1 MPYMEDASLLLV
13 AHGSTSHPEAAQGL
27 YRIAERLKPRFAHVD
42 VAFWRQEPLLSR
54 AHLREGRVYVVPY
67 FTGLGKHTETLI
79 PGKLGITCKV
89 TDQVTYCPPVGCHP
103 ALPRLILRRA
113 LEAAADAA
121 ATTLLLIGHGSKD
134 GGANRTPEA
143 IAAALR
149 KLGGFGE
156 VATAYF
162 EQAPFAADWPK
173 LVTKPHVIAQPL
185 LLSAGMH
192 ASADLPPLFEES
204 GAILL
209 QGIGSDE
216 EIAGLILDQ
225 IGADWP

>member
-1 MPYMEDASLLLV
+1 MTEDSSLLLV
-13 AHGSTSHPEAAQGL
+13 AHGSASHPDAAIGL
-27 YRIAERLKPRFAHVD
+27 YRIAGLLAPRFAHVD

-54 AHLREGRVYVVPY
+54 SQLREGKVYVVPY

-79 PGKLGITCKV
+79 PGKLGLTCKV
-89 TDQVTYCPPVGCHP
+89 AGDVTYCPPVGCHP
-103 ALPRLILRRA
+103 ELPHLIHRRA
-113 LEAAADAA
+113 LAAADDPAE
-121 ATTLLLIGHGSKD
+121 TTLLLIGHGSKE

-143 IAAALR
+143 IAEALR

-156 VATAYF
+156 VKTAYL
-162 EQAPFAADWPK
+162 EQAPFAADWRD
-173 LVTKPHVIAQPL
+173 LVTKRRVIAQPL

-192 ASADLPPLFEES
+192 ASTDLPPLFEGA

-209 QGIGSDE
+209 QGIGSEE

-225 IGADWP
+225 LEADWP

>member
-1 MPYMEDASLLLV
+1 MTDTASLLLV
-13 AHGSTSHPEAAQGL
+13 AHGSTSHPDAAQGL

-54 AHLREGRVYVVPY
+54 ASLREGKVYVVPY

-89 TDQVTYCPPVGCHP
+89 AEDVTYCPPVGCHP
-103 ALPRLILRRA
+103 DLPRLIHRRA
-113 LEAAADAA
+113 LQAAADPAETA
-121 ATTLLLIGHGSKD
+121 LLLIGHGSKD

-143 IAAALR
+143 IARALR
-149 KLGGFGE
+149 ALGGFGE
-156 VATAYF
+156 VVTAYL
-162 EQAPFAADWPK
+162 EQAPFAADWRK
-173 LVTKPHVIAQPL
+173 LVRKPHVVAQPL

-192 ASADLPPLFEES
+192 ASADLPLLFTGS
-204 GAILL
+204 GAVLM
-209 QGIGSDE
+209 QGIGNDE
-216 EIAGLILDQ
+216 EIETLILDQ